1 MYAVTSCFEPSGGS
15 LSPADAAAL
24 PRLQRA
30 RGHSRITFRRRGAVT
45 CLDRLY
51 QEGASKIRLPRMTDA
66 VPEAVLINTAG
77 GLTGGDSL
85 TTGISLQAGAHAA
98 LTTQACER
106 VYRSAGGQAEVVTG
120 VELAGGARLDWL
132 PQETILFDAGR
143 LSRRFEADLA
153 EGAELLAAEA
163 VVFGREAMGE
173 TVRTGLF
180 HDRWRIRRDG
190 RLLFADDLR
199 FDGEIA
205 AMAQHP
211 ATLGGKRAMATILLV
226 SSEGDRLLAPL
237 REAIGEAG
245 GASAWD
251 GKLLARIA
259 AADSLSLRRSLI
271 PALTILLDGRALPK
285 VWQI

>member
-1 MYAVTSCFEPSGGS
+1 M
-15 LSPADAAAL
+15 
-24 PRLQRA
+24 
-30 RGHSRITFRRRGAVT
+30 
-45 CLDRLY
+45 
-51 QEGASKIRLPRMTDA
+51 
-66 VPEAVLINTAG
+66 
-77 GLTGGDSL
+77 
-85 TTGISLQAGAHAA
+85 
-98 LTTQACER
+98 
-106 VYRSAGGQAEVVTG
+106 
-120 VELAGGARLDWL
+120 
-132 PQETILFDAGR
+132 
-143 LSRRFEADLA
+143 
-153 EGAELLAAEA
+153 
-163 VVFGREAMGE
+163 FGREAMGE
-173 TVRTGLF
+173 TVRTGLI